1 MSVVADDTRREKELL
16 RQRLRLAR
24 RGLSAAAIST
34 LSREICRHVCQWPV
48 FLRAATV
55 MSFMSLADEVDTACI
70 NEAILYQGKT
80 LCIPYLPG
88 PQGVMEPAVIADPA
102 GDTKR
107 GRYGLRVP
115 REDRLRLLSPRQLD
129 LLLVPGV
136 AFDRQ
141 GHRLGM
147 GGGYYD
153 RFIPRLA
160 GAITVGVG
168 FSLQMVAHV
177 PTEKWD
183 KPLHY
188 VVSEQGLCRCGMP

>member
-1 MSVVADDTRREKELL
+1 MNNDVRREKELL
-16 RQRLRLAR
+16 RCHLRAAR
-24 RGLSAAAIST
+24 RQLTAAEIDT
-34 LSREICRHVCQWPV
+34 YSREICRHLCQWPA
-48 FLRAATV
+48 FLRARAV

-88 PQGVMEPAVIADPA
+88 TEGLMEPAVITDPA
-102 GDTKR
+102 GDTER

-115 REDRLRLLSPRQLD
+115 RPDRLRLLSPRQLD
-129 LLLVPGV
+129 MVLVPGV

-141 GHRLGM
+141 GRRLGM

-168 FSLQMVAHV
+168 FSLQMVARV
-177 PTEKWD
+177 PAETWD
-183 KPLHY
+183 VPLHY
-188 VVSEQGLCRCGMP
+188 LVSEQGLFHCGTPV